1 MSEHNYSAYTHGC
14 RCDSCKKAKADY
26 MRTRRAEARV
36 KAMKHSESINAAPRG
51 TLGKWRYVAPI
62 ERHGTRF
69 GYEEHGCRCEDCT
82 EARSTSDKR
91 YRANGAEQ

>member
-36 KAMKHSESINAAPRG
+36 KAMKHSESAPRG